1 MQYAEV
7 HMCLTTSGPFGAG
20 TAGDQGLRGLQT
32 MTAMLW
38 TTVARVADGQV
49 PDKQDAAVLRQ
60 VETVL
65 RGQANALRYV
75 QSDSGAAAPE
85 HVAVGLDTLVDLIW
99 RAANQLA
106 NEPDMVQDPVAGL
119 DTLAAALHKIYS
131 EKDRTTAK
139 RYDQLLE
146 RVSLLAEQMTGD
158 PRERISP

>member
-20 TAGDQGLRGLQT
+20 TAGDQGVRGLQT

-38 TTVARVADGQV
+38 TTVARVADGQG
-49 PDKQDAAVLRQ
+49 PDHQDATVLRQ
-60 VETVL
+60 AEKVL
-65 RGQANALRYV
+65 KGQADALRYV
-75 QSDSGAAAPE
+75 TDAGAAAPE

-99 RAANQLA
+99 RAASQLA
-106 NEPDMVQDPVAGL
+106 SEPDMVQDPVAGL
-119 DTLAAALHKIYS
+119 DTLADALHKIHA
-131 EKDRTTAK
+131 EQDRAAAA

-146 RVSLLAEQMTGD
+146 RVSLLAEQMAGD